1 MTNSFFANFSKRF
14 ARSLTML
21 LAASSFATV
30 AAAPVAPFMFG
41 SSPASTDSAKWDKLM
56 KYKLWAEGTT
66 GTTAVFFQNNV
77 HITDTVGYVGSPNG
91 NLEFENNDHELG
103 GPILFAGKFTSGTG
117 RDRFL
122 TGPSRFGGE
131 FYTHGSTMESVF
143 HNVCAQSF
151 RSENTNSAFS
161 NAQTSSQ
168 TTNCSG
174 FPEIDDLSF
183 PRVASGYTY
192 DNTVGTVSRDGAS
205 SSYYFDVPSG
215 SGVYDI
221 KVSSVTMKNGASVYV
236 RMPPGGR
243 PTRIFIDDLSL
254 ANNSSIMVV
263 YAENEGQ
270 WSNDHWTTTANNAAD
285 NSEYNGDLLIYCT
298 NAPKIQAGEKTLQG
312 TYIVPSEIILSDHMR
327 FAGQII
333 AKTITIKADFQ
344 AGQFRYVPFDPPKIN
359 STALASGLLH
369 EGKSNETLNVKLD
382 KAPSV
387 PVKIKYC
394 FAFESNA
401 SATSGKTGATG
412 SVTTAAHSSDLT
424 TSGIPVCTMTG
435 TSPSAEATFTTDG
448 SALTTPIKLTAVD
461 DELAENREY
470 FYLRILDITG
480 GVLENGGHSGNF
492 KIYIEDNDSEPS
504 GKDTTIT
511 SIVSSAGDSIGYE
524 DVPFK
529 ISSFPAYYKASS
541 SNGTTLTPMT
551 DYKVQIVSAP
561 AKGSL
566 KNGTAAVGSGTV
578 LSSADIKSGKLTFVS
593 GLNEFGDST
602 STDPK
607 FKYTT
612 FTYKIVDNYGE
623 ASKSSF
629 TMTIAMNPVN
639 DKPEITNA
647 VSSDS
652 KVHLSVK
659 ENSAVG
665 VKVGTITAQDS
676 VDSNRDGGNTPTYK
690 LENISGNPSSVFL
703 VNSKTG
709 AITVKAAT
717 LNYEVQKT
725 YEMRIIVTDNGVPGD
740 RSKKLTDTVV
750 VHVDVENQ
758 NDPPVILRGDTTISV
773 REHAPKD
780 SIFIEYKATDE
791 DAGQHVTFRME
802 SADGATSLPFT
813 LVALTDSDSAYIK
826 VVSINYETQPTVYNL
841 RIIADDGNGG
851 SATSMLTINIL
862 DVNETPTF
870 AQSSYEFSINEKYKG
885 GDLVGQVTAADKDTK
900 ATPKTVLT
908 YSLVGVN
915 DVTNGSTAVTGLF
928 TVNSSTGEINVDPS
942 ISGMLGQSYANH
954 DYEVTV
960 KVTDNG
966 KEQNFS
972 VNKKNLSRNIK
983 VAVHIGNVNDPPVF
997 DKKKYTF
1004 NVNENTPLNTRFGS
1018 IKVTDEDEEDG
1029 MALSIITSSIPFT
1042 IATVKKGEY
1051 KLSVNGALDF
1061 ETKNSY
1067 SFKVRVTDGVASDT
1081 ADVVVK
1087 INDVNEKPVIA
1098 DYTFNV
1104 DENSPKGKT
1113 VGTVKV
1119 KDVDTWTVMKYAL
1132 KDSTKNIANVF
1143 TITPASSCD
1152 NGYFCGDIKLK
1163 DSVLDF
1169 EKTATYY
1176 MYVIATDNGESAGFP
1191 PDMSDTAVVTIKIND
1206 KNDPPVIGPDAADV
1220 NVKEHGSAGEFLVG
1234 FKATDQD
1241 KNHSLTFSMVS
1252 KNGKALPFDIVPV
1265 SGKDSAYVKTSK
1277 ELDYETMDTLYNIY
1291 VIVNDGTAK
1300 DTANLTVRVKD
1311 INEAP
1316 AFDKDKYTARIN
1328 EKYSGGDTVWIF
1340 TAKDKDTKVKPAT
1353 VLTYSLGKVY
1363 DVTDASNKEVTGL
1376 FSITSASN
1384 KGYVLVAT
1392 SGMLGQAYAGHT
1404 FEVVVTVKDNGS
1416 KQSFFDNKK
1425 DLSATTKLTIVVSNE
1440 NDPPYLE
1447 NRPFNFDVDENSSS
1461 GTLVGTIKAEDED
1474 LKDKLTFDMLLPSGS
1489 SVPFEFQKVSER
1501 EIKVVVKNNAKL
1513 NYEVDSLYT
1522 FKVTV
1527 TDGIASDTADVTI
1540 KVNDVNENPNI
1551 VTADLYIDENSSTGT
1566 SVGKVKVTDEDLWT
1580 KMNYKLLD
1588 STAGATSIF
1597 KISSSSTCDKGY
1609 FCGEIKLK
1617 DSVLNYEKDSVYYL
1631 YVVAT
1636 DNGKDKGFKSLAD
1649 TALLKV
1655 HINDKNDPP
1664 TFDSSSVTVGVDENS
1679 PVGTLVGSVA
1689 VYAKDEDNKYTV
1701 KDNLAYSLIPVSKNS
1716 AKFFAID
1723 ASTGE
1728 ITVAEDSL
1736 DYESVAVY
1744 QVKVRVTDNRGPQS
1758 ADTMLVIINVNDV
1771 NEKPTIAQQKF
1782 SVDEMEPVGTVLNG
1796 SPVKDGD
1803 LDTAKAFKMH
1813 KYFAIDGDTAK
1824 FAIDSL
1830 TGELTTKE
1838 VLAYSN
1844 TGANDYSLTVKVVDY
1859 SEPSKLLAAEEVML
1873 ITVNDVN
1880 KAPVIEPDTFE
1891 IKENSPESTFVGQI
1905 RATDDEDPASK
1916 LLFSLVGSSKEFN
1929 VSTDGIITVKKGA
1942 KLDYE
1947 RTKSYTLQIEV
1958 EDLKGL
1964 TSVGKIRINILN
1976 VPEPPVIEADTFHV
1990 AETAAAKTLVGKAIG
2005 MDQEDADSLL
2015 TFALVGK
2022 SDEFDV
2028 SKSGRITV
2036 KKSGVLDYESTT
2048 SYVLEIYVT
2057 DTDSMSDTARFLIIV
2072 DDVNEAPE
2080 IEPAEFHVA
2089 ENSPAKTK
2097 VGRVVAHDA
2106 EDPDSVLVFALAE
2119 KSNEFEISSSGR
2131 ITVKQGA
2138 NLDYETKNRYDLK
2151 VSVTDTKK
2159 ASSTAIVRILID
2171 DIREIPTI
2179 DDTTIVIR
2187 EDAKPDTTF
2196 AKLIIDNPEGDKVK
2210 VKLITKTKV
2219 FKISDDGK
2227 ITLIDTL
2234 DYESKKKYDL
2244 VVTVEGE
2251 DGSIDTAHVTIKV
2264 QNVLE
2269 VPEVKITRA
2278 NDEDS
2283 LWLEPD
2289 TIYTHTR
2296 KVNLEWT
2303 VDKKLQPDTLVNLP
2317 KDSTYIVRLCYDDPT
2332 KDRPGCDTVVI
2343 VVDNSIPK
2351 VTISKTAED
2360 TAAISNVTIVEQV
2373 DESDTNFY
2381 VNHELNEVRIHIR
2394 DNATET
2400 DSTFNTN
2407 LKLDSLLNIKGSLSD
2422 IKKVSKKKNITMDD
2436 AESAETRRNLINNK
2450 TYAVSFEKEVNGKKL
2465 TVSYN
2470 TDKKGNPIKNDD
2482 GVVVMKVEY
2491 QTVVGGKDVTVSYY
2505 VNGSTGELIE
2515 NDIGG
2520 VYEYAYE
2527 FDDDFGGHVGVR
2539 YAVDDNGEIIKNE
2552 EGNYGYQVSYTYKNK
2567 FGNVSTKNIFIVV
2580 DKVVPVV
2587 KINSPE
2593 NKSFVHTRGIDVE
2606 WTVDGV
2612 VQDTLVLQAL
2622 KNGVNPIVRTY
2633 RDKAGNEA
2641 SDTVIVVL
2649 KDPKSIDVHVV
2660 KPVTIIDVD
2669 SVAKYYGD
2677 NPPKKGQT
2685 FAVSM
2690 YDPTEDREAKTLVGG
2705 SFGKKKGNGKEPYPG
2720 VNGGHLGPTLAIE
2733 AVAPRCGENPA
2744 AGLCTLDDLVER
2756 DGMISLGVGGGWD
2769 RERITVDEYVNNYC
2783 TKEFRKEYKGDLKS
2797 ANLYKMSLHVNVW
2810 IYSNLGSFLNEYRFE
2825 QDLND
2830 PKYVSDVGE
2839 AKMFFELTPDL
2850 DGDVRTKDGRL
2861 LGTGAYIFKTEV
2873 KSVAELRCELP
2884 DEEIGHKRHASDEL
2898 LKSFGYKRPKQK

>member
-1 MTNSFFANFSKRF
+1 
-14 ARSLTML
+14 ML
-21 LAASSFATV
+21 LAASSIAL
-30 AAAPVAPFMFG
+30 AASVPVAPFSFG
-41 SSPASTDSAKWDKLM
+41 GNTATDSVKWDQLM
-56 KYKLWAEGTT
+56 KYKLWAEG
-66 GTTAVFFQNNV
+66 GSNGAAIFLYGDV
-77 HITDTVGYVGSPNG
+77 HITDTVGYVGSPRG
-91 NLEFENNDHELG
+91 SLELTNIDHDLG
-103 GPILFAGKFTSGTG
+103 GPILFGGGFRNGDGDDVFINGPIHFKQKFSVSGNSKGKNHFNGYYCFEQGIENFDS
-117 RDRFL
+117 RDFN
-122 TGPSRFGGE
+122 P
-131 FYTHGSTMESVF
+131 
-143 HNVCAQSF
+143 
-151 RSENTNSAFS
+151 NSDD
-161 NAQTSSQ
+161 
-168 TTNCSG
+168 CSKVL
-174 FPEIDDLSF
+174 PIDDLTLPSL
-183 PRVASGYTY
+183 SGSYTY
-192 DNTVGTVSRDGAS
+192 DKTLGSVGNGNQGNKDYFIDVPIGTGAYDIRISSITMTNTGTV
-205 SSYYFDVPSG
+205 F
-215 SGVYDI
+215 
-221 KVSSVTMKNGASVYV
+221 V
-236 RMPPGGR
+236 RMPPHGR
-243 PTRIFIDDLSL
+243 PTRIFITGNVSFSNSTSL
-254 ANNSSIMVV
+254 KVIYAKEESQWNDTTSQWRTTAADA
-263 YAENEGQ
+263 AENK
-270 WSNDHWTTTANNAAD
+270 D
-285 NSEYNGDLLIYCT
+285 YNGDLLVYFQ
-298 NAPKIQAGEKTLQG
+298 NGVYFDAGNNGRSIQG
-312 TYIVPSEIILSDHMR
+312 TLISPSTINVRQHMS
-327 FAGQII
+327 FAGQLI
-333 AKTITIKADFQ
+333 AKKIEINANFLAD
-344 AGQFRYVPFDPPKIN
+344 QFRYVPFDPPKIN

-369 EGKSNETLNVKLD
+369 EGNSNETLNVKLD

-529 ISSFPAYYKASS
+529 IESFPAYYKATSGK
-541 SNGTTLTPMT
+541 NVKLTPMT
-551 DYKVQIVSAP
+551 DYKVQIVSVP
-561 AKGSL
+561 TKGSL

-602 STDPK
+602 TTGPK
-607 FKYTT
+607 FKYST
-612 FTYKIVDNYGE
+612 FTYRIVDDYGE
-623 ASKSSF
+623 ASKNTF

-676 VDSNRDGGNTPTYK
+676 VDSNRDGGDTLKYK
-690 LENISGNPSSVFL
+690 LENISGNPSSVFQI
-703 VNSKTG
+703 NSKTG

-802 SADGATSLPFT
+802 STDGSTSLPFT

-841 RIIADDGNGG
+841 RMIADDGTGG
-851 SATSMLTINIL
+851 SDTAMLTINIL

-870 AQSSYEFSINEKYKG
+870 AQSSYEFSIDEKYKG

-900 ATPKTVLT
+900 ASPKTVLT
-908 YSLVGVN
+908 YSLVSVN

-928 TVNSSTGEINVDPS
+928 TVNSSTGEITIDPS

-983 VAVHIGNVNDPPVF
+983 VPVHIGNVNDPPVF

-1004 NVNENTPLNTRFGS
+1004 DVNENTPLNTRFGS
-1018 IKVTDEDEEDG
+1018 IKVTDEDTEDG
-1029 MALSIITSSIPFT
+1029 MTLSIITSSIPFT

-1087 INDVNEKPVIA
+1087 INDVNEKPVIT
-1098 DYTFNV
+1098 DYTFSV

-1119 KDVDTWTVMKYAL
+1119 KDVDTWTVMNYAL
-1132 KDSTKNIANVF
+1132 KDSTKNIADVF

-1169 EKTATYY
+1169 EKTAIYY
-1176 MYVIATDNGESAGFP
+1176 MYVIATDNGQGAGFP
-1191 PDMSDTAVVTIKIND
+1191 PSMSDTAVVTIKIID
-1206 KNDPPVIGPDAADV
+1206 KNDPPVIGPVAADA
-1220 NVKEHGSAGEFLVG
+1220 NVKEHGSAGEFVIG

-1252 KNGKALPFDIVPV
+1252 KNGKTLPFDIETV
-1265 SGKDSAYVKTSK
+1265 SGKDSAYVKTNK
-1277 ELDYETMDTLYNIY
+1277 ELDYETMDTVYNIY
-1291 VIVNDGTAK
+1291 VIVNDGSAK
-1300 DTANLTVRVKD
+1300 DTADLTVHVKD

-1316 AFDKDKYTARIN
+1316 AFDKGKYTARIN

-1363 DVTDASNKEVTGL
+1363 DVTDASNKVEVTGL

-1384 KGYVLVAT
+1384 KGNVLVAT

-1404 FEVVVTVKDNGS
+1404 FEVVVTVTDNGS

-1425 DLSATTKLTIVVSNE
+1425 NLSGTTTLTIVVTNE

-1447 NRPFNFDVDENSSS
+1447 NRPFNFNVDENSSA

-1474 LKDKLTFDMLLPSGS
+1474 LKDKLTFDMVLSGS
-1489 SVPFEFQKVSER
+1489 DVPFEFQKVSDR

-1540 KVNDVNENPNI
+1540 KVNDVNEYPNI

-1617 DSVLNYEKDSVYYL
+1617 DSVLNYEKDSVYYM
-1631 YVVAT
+1631 YVIAT
-1636 DNGKDKGFKSLAD
+1636 DNGKSMGFPSDLAD
-1649 TALLKV
+1649 TAVLKV

-1679 PVGTLVGSVA
+1679 PVGTLVGSVSI
-1689 VYAKDEDNKYTV
+1689 YAKDEDNLIKK
-1701 KDNLAYSLIPVSKNS
+1701 KDTLVYSLIPVSKNS
-1716 AKFFAID
+1716 AKFFEID
-1723 ASTGE
+1723 SLTGE
-1728 ITVAEDSL
+1728 IKVAEDSL
-1736 DYESVAVY
+1736 DYETVAVY

-1771 NEKPTIAQQKF
+1771 NEKPTVVQQKF
-1782 SVDEMEPVGTVLNG
+1782 DIDELEPAGSVLNG

-1813 KYFAIDGDTAK
+1813 KYYAVDGDTDK

-1838 VLAYSN
+1838 VLTYSN

-1859 SEPSKLLAAEEVML
+1859 SVPSKLLIAEEVML

-1880 KAPVIEPDTFE
+1880 KAPVIAPDTFLV
-1891 IKENSPESTFVGQI
+1891 KENSPESTFVGQLQ
-1905 RATDDEDPASK
+1905 ATDDEDQPSQ
-1916 LLFSLVGSSKEFN
+1916 LTFTLVGTSKEFN
-1929 VSTDGIITVKKGA
+1929 VSSDGIITVKKGA
-1942 KLDYE
+1942 NIDYE
-1947 RTKSYTLQIEV
+1947 RTKSYALQVEV
-1958 EDLKGL
+1958 ADLKGL
-1964 TSVGKIRINILN
+1964 TSIGKVKINVEN
-1976 VPEPPVIEADTFHV
+1976 VPEAPILEADTFHV
-1990 AETAAAKTLVGKAIG
+1990 AETATAKTLVGKAIG

-2015 TFALVGK
+2015 TYTLIGT

-2028 SKSGRITV
+2028 STSGRITV

-2048 SYVLEIYVT
+2048 SYILEIYVT

-2072 DDVNEAPE
+2072 DDVNEAPV

-2097 VGRVVAHDA
+2097 VGTVIAHDA
-2106 EDPDSVLVFALAE
+2106 EDPDSVLMFSLAE

-2131 ITVKQGA
+2131 ITVKKGA

-2159 ASSTAIVRILID
+2159 ASSTAIVKILID

-2196 AKLIIDNPEGDKVK
+2196 AKLIIDNPEKDDVK
-2210 VKLITKTKV
+2210 VTLITKTNV
-2219 FKISDDGK
+2219 FKVSEKGE

-2244 VVTVEGE
+2244 VVVVKGD
-2251 DGSIDTAHVTIKV
+2251 DGSLDTAHVTIKV
-2264 QNVLE
+2264 QNVVE
-2269 VPEVKITRA
+2269 IPEVKITRA
-2278 NDEDS
+2278 SDEDS

-2289 TIYTHTR
+2289 TIFTNSKR
-2296 KVNLEWT
+2296 IDFEWT
-2303 VDKKLQPDTLVNLP
+2303 VDKKMQPDTTVKFP
-2317 KDSTYIVRLCYDDPT
+2317 KDSTYVVKVCYEDPT
-2332 KDRPGCDTVVI
+2332 KDKPGCDSVVVI
-2343 VVDNSIPK
+2343 VDNSIPK
-2351 VTISKTAED
+2351 VSIVKTAED

-2373 DESDTNFY
+2373 DENDTNFY
-2381 VNHELNEVRIHIR
+2381 VNHELNEVRIHVK
-2394 DNATET
+2394 DKATKT

-2407 LKLDSLLNIKGSLSD
+2407 LRLDSLLNIKSSLSD
-2422 IKKVSKKKNITMDD
+2422 IKKVSKKENITMED
-2436 AESAETRRNLINNK
+2436 AQSATETTKNLINDK
-2450 TYAVSFEKEVNGKKL
+2450 TYEVTFEMKVDGKKVK
-2465 TVSYN
+2465 VSYN
-2470 TDKKGNPIKNDD
+2470 TDKKGREIKNDD
-2482 GVVVMKVEY
+2482 GDVVMTVKY
-2491 QTVVGGKDVTVSYY
+2491 QTVIGGKDVTVSYK
-2505 VNGSTGELIE
+2505 VNGSTGELIKDD
-2515 NDIGG
+2515 NGG
-2520 VYEYAYE
+2520 SYEYSYE
-2527 FDDDFGGHVGVR
+2527 FDDEFGGHVGVR
-2539 YAVDDNGEIIKNE
+2539 YAVDSDGEIVKND

-2567 FGNVSTKNIFIVV
+2567 FGNVATKNIFIVV

-2587 KINSPE
+2587 KITSPE
-2593 NKSFVHTRGIDVE
+2593 NKAMVRTRGVAVT
-2606 WTVDGV
+2606 WTVDGE
-2612 VQDTLVLQAL
+2612 VQDTLGIQGL
-2622 KNGVNPIVRTY
+2622 KAGLNTIVRTY

-2641 SDTVIVVL
+2641 SDTVYVVMKSP
-2649 KDPKSIDVHVV
+2649 KDVRVSVV
-2660 KPVTIIDVD
+2660 KPVTIINAD
-2669 SVAKYYGD
+2669 SVEKYYGD
-2677 NPPKKGQT
+2677 NPPKDGQS
-2685 FAVSM
+2685 FAVSL
-2690 YDPTEDREAKTLVGG
+2690 YNPYEDKESKTLVGG
-2705 SFGKKKGNGKEPYPG
+2705 SFGKKEADGEEPYDG
-2720 VNGGHLGPTLAIE
+2720 LNGGHLGPTLAFDF
-2733 AVAPRCGENPA
+2733 VTPRCGENPA
-2744 AGLCTLDDLVER
+2744 SGLCTLDDLLER
-2756 DGMISLGVGGGWD
+2756 DGMIALDVGGGWD
-2769 RERITVDEYVNNYC
+2769 REKVTVDEYVNNYC
-2783 TKEFRKEYKGDLKS
+2783 TDEFRKEFKGDLKK
-2797 ANLYKMSLHVNVW
+2797 ANLFKMTLHVSVW
-2810 IYSNLGSFLNEYRFE
+2810 IYTNLGGFLNEYHFKQE
-2825 QDLND
+2825 IND
-2830 PKYVSDVGE
+2830 PDYVDEVGQS
-2839 AKMFFELTPDL
+2839 KMFFELSPDL
-2850 DGDVRTKDGRL
+2850 QGDVRTADGRM
-2861 LGTGAYIFKTEV
+2861 LGTGAYLFKTSV
-2873 KSVAELRCELP
+2873 KSVTELRCKLP
-2884 DEEIGHKRHASDEL
+2884 DEDVGHKRYATDEL
-2898 LKSFGYKRPKQK
+2898 LKPFGYKRPKQK

>member
-21 LAASSFATV
+21 LAASSIAAFAAV
-30 AAAPVAPFMFG
+30 PVAPLTFG
-41 SSPASTDSAKWDKLM
+41 GNSTSDSAKWEQLM
-56 KYKLWAEGTT
+56 KYKLWAYG
-66 GTTAVFFQNNV
+66 NIHMYDDV
-77 HITDTVGYVGSPNG
+77 HITDTVGFIGSAKG
-91 NLEFENNDHELG
+91 NLNYTNNNHELG
-103 GPILFAGKFTSGTG
+103 GPLLFGGSYNGNTG
-117 RDRFL
+117 GDVIM
-122 TGPSRFGGE
+122 TGPVHFLGSFNIGQNPGNDV
-131 FYTHGSTMESVF
+131 FNGKYCVGSMGAGFGSTRGQ
-143 HNVCAQSF
+143 H
-151 RSENTNSAFS
+151 
-161 NAQTSSQ
+161 SQ
-168 TTNCSG
+168 TCDGVPAVDSSLRLPTLKSN
-174 FPEIDDLSF
+174 P
-183 PRVASGYTY
+183 TY
-192 DNTVGTVSRDGAS
+192 SKTIGGLYANGDNIII
-205 SSYYFDVPSG
+205 DVPPG
-215 SGVYDI
+215 DGVYDLHI
-221 KVSSVTMKNGASVYV
+221 DGTISFDNRGNVYV
-236 RMPPGGR
+236 RMPQNGR
-243 PTRIFIDDLSL
+243 PTRIFLNGINLKN
-254 ANNSSIMVV
+254 NNSIYVV
-263 YAENEGQ
+263 YAGP
-270 WSNDHWTTTANNAAD
+270 NDTCSKSGVWTTQVKDTPNED
-285 NSEYNGDLLIYCT
+285 YHGDLLFYMTSNFDIPSGRK
-298 NAPKIQAGEKTLQG
+298 NLQG
-312 TYIVPSEIILSDHMR
+312 TYITTGNVDIAQDAS
-327 FAGQII
+327 FAGQLI
-333 AKTITIKADFQ
+333 ANSINIQAHFLAD
-344 AGQFRYVPFDPPKIN
+344 QFRYVPFDPPKIN

-412 SVTTAAHSSDLT
+412 TVITAAHSSDLN

-435 TSPSAEATFTTDG
+435 TSPYDEATFADDG
-448 SALTTPIKLTAVD
+448 KALTTPIKLTAVD

-480 GVLENGGHSGNF
+480 GVLEDGGHTGKF

-504 GKDTTIT
+504 GKDTIIT
-511 SIVSSAGDSIGYE
+511 SIVSDAGDSIGFE

-529 ISSFPAYYKASS
+529 IESFPAYYKATSGK
-541 SNGTTLTPMT
+541 NVKLTPMT
-551 DYKVQIVSAP
+551 DYKVQIVSVP
-561 AKGSL
+561 TKGSL
-566 KNGTAAVGSGTV
+566 KKGSKAVSKGEV
-578 LSSADIKSGKLTFVS
+578 ISSADIKSGKLTYVS

-602 STDPK
+602 TTDPK
-607 FKYTT
+607 FEYST
-612 FTYKIVDNYGE
+612 FTYKIVDDYGE
-623 ASKSSF
+623 ASKNTF

-647 VSSDS
+647 LSSDS
-652 KVHLSVK
+652 KLHLTVK

-665 VKVGTITAQDS
+665 VKFGTITAQDS
-676 VDSNRDGGNTPTYK
+676 VDSNRDGGNALTYK
-690 LENISGNPSSVFL
+690 LENISGNPSSVFQ

-813 LVALTDSDSAYIK
+813 LIALTDSDSAYIK

-841 RIIADDGNGG
+841 RMIADDGTGG
-851 SATSMLTINIL
+851 SDTAMLTINIL

-870 AQSSYEFSINEKYKG
+870 AQSSYEFSIDEKYKG

-972 VNKKNLSRNIK
+972 VNKKNLSRNVK
-983 VAVHIGNVNDPPVF
+983 VTVKIGNVNDPPIF
-997 DKKKYTF
+997 DKDKYTF

-1018 IKVTDEDEEDG
+1018 IKVTDEDEEDA
-1029 MALSIITSSIPFT
+1029 MTLSIIGSSIPFT

-1119 KDVDTWTVMKYAL
+1119 KDVDTWTVMRYAL
-1132 KDSTKNIANVF
+1132 EDSTKNIANVF

-1176 MYVIATDNGESAGFP
+1176 MYVIATDNGENAGFP

-1300 DTANLTVRVKD
+1300 DTANLTVHVKD

-1316 AFDKDKYTARIN
+1316 AFDKTSYTARIN
-1328 EKYSGGDTVWIF
+1328 EKYSGGDSVWIF
-1340 TAKDKDTKVKPAT
+1340 EAKDKDIKAKPAT

-1363 DVTDASNKEVTGL
+1363 DVTDASNKVEVTGL
-1376 FSITSASN
+1376 FSISSASN
-1384 KGYVLVAT
+1384 KGNVLVAT
-1392 SGMLGQAYAGHT
+1392 SGMLGQPYAGHT

-1489 SVPFEFQKVSER
+1489 SVPFEFQKVSDR

-1513 NYEVDSLYT
+1513 NYEADSLYT

-1540 KVNDVNENPNI
+1540 KINDVNEYPNI

-1588 STAGATSIF
+1588 STAGATSVF

-1609 FCGEIKLK
+1609 FCGEITLK
-1617 DSVLNYEKDSVYYL
+1617 DSVLNYEKDSVYYM

-1636 DNGKDKGFKSLAD
+1636 DNGKDNGFKSLAD

-1655 HINDKNDPP
+1655 HINDKNDSP
-1664 TFDSSSVTVGVDENS
+1664 TFDSSSVTVGVKENS
-1679 PVGTLVGSVA
+1679 PVGTSVGSIA
-1689 VYAKDEDNKYTV
+1689 KYAKDEDNKYTV
-1701 KDNLAYSLIPVSKNS
+1701 KDNLAYSLIAVSKNS
-1716 AKFFAID
+1716 AKFFTID

-1728 ITVAEDSL
+1728 ITVAMDSL

-1744 QVKVRVTDNRGPQS
+1744 QVKVRVTDNRDAKS
-1758 ADTMLVIINVNDV
+1758 ADTMLVIINVEDV
-1771 NEKPTIAQQKF
+1771 NEKPTIVQQKF
-1782 SVDEMEPVGTVLNG
+1782 DVDELEPVGTVLNG

-1844 TGANDYSLTVKVVDY
+1844 TGTNDYSLTVKVVDY
-1859 SEPSKLLAAEEVML
+1859 SVPSKLLAAEEVML

-1916 LLFSLVGSSKEFN
+1916 LLFSLVGSSKEFD

-1964 TSVGKIRINILN
+1964 TTVGKIRINILN

-2106 EDPDSVLVFALAE
+2106 EEPDSVLVFALAE

-2482 GVVVMKVEY
+2482 GVVVMKVEF

-2539 YAVDDNGEIIKNE
+2539 YAVDDKGEIIKNE

>member
-1 MTNSFFANFSKRF
+1 MSRIASKMHR
-14 ARSLTML
+14 ALILLSISGL
-21 LAASSFATV
+21 LAY
-30 AAAPVAPFMFG
+30 AAAASALVAPFSFG
-41 SSPASTDSAKWDKLM
+41 DTATDAAKWDQLM
-56 KYKLWAEGTT
+56 KYKLWAEG
-66 GTTAVFFQNNV
+66 GSNGAAIFLYGNV
-77 HITDTVGYVGSPNG
+77 HITDTVGYVGSPSG
-91 NLEFENNDHELG
+91 SLELTNMDHDLG
-103 GPILFAGKFTSGTG
+103 GPILFGGGFKNGDGDDVFMNGPIHFKQKFSVSGNSKGKNHFNGYYCFEKGIENFDSRDFNPNSDDCSKVLPIDNLTLPSFDGSYKFNVSLGSVGNGSQGNQDYFIDVPKGTG
-117 RDRFL
+117 
-122 TGPSRFGGE
+122 
-131 FYTHGSTMESVF
+131 Y
-143 HNVCAQSF
+143 
-151 RSENTNSAFS
+151 
-161 NAQTSSQ
+161 
-168 TTNCSG
+168 
-174 FPEIDDLSF
+174 
-183 PRVASGYTY
+183 
-192 DNTVGTVSRDGAS
+192 
-205 SSYYFDVPSG
+205 
-215 SGVYDI
+215 YDI
-221 KVSSVTMKNGASVYV
+221 KISSLTMNNTGAVYV
-236 RMPPGGR
+236 RMPPHGR
-243 PTRIFIDDLSL
+243 PTRIFITGNVSFSNSTSL
-254 ANNSSIMVV
+254 KVI
-263 YAENEGQ
+263 YAKEESQ
-270 WSNDHWTTTANNAAD
+270 WDTTGHGHWTTKATDAAD
-285 NSEYNGDLLIYCT
+285 NADYNGDLLVYFQNGVRFDAG
-298 NAPKIQAGEKTLQG
+298 NAGRTIQG
-312 TYIVPSEIILSDHMR
+312 TLISSSTINVQQHMS
-327 FAGQII
+327 FAGQLI
-333 AKTITIKADFQ
+333 AKNIEINANFQ

-394 FAFESNA
+394 FAFESGA
-401 SATSGKTGATG
+401 SAASGKTGATG
-412 SVTTAAHSSDLT
+412 TVITAAHSSDLN
-424 TSGIPVCTMTG
+424 TSRIPVCTMTG
-435 TSPSAEATFTTDG
+435 TSPYDEATFADDG
-448 SALTTPIKLTAVD
+448 KALTTPIKLTAVD

-480 GVLENGGHSGNF
+480 GVLEDGGHTGKF

-511 SIVSSAGDSIGYE
+511 SIVSDAGDSIGFE

-529 ISSFPAYYKASS
+529 IESFPAYYKATSGK
-541 SNGTTLTPMT
+541 NVKLTPMT
-551 DYKVQIVSAP
+551 DYKVQIVSVP
-561 AKGSL
+561 TKGSL
-566 KNGTAAVGSGTV
+566 KKGSKAVSKGEV
-578 LSSADIKSGKLTFVS
+578 ISSADIKAGKLTYVS

-602 STDPK
+602 TTDPK
-607 FKYTT
+607 FEYST
-612 FTYKIVDNYGE
+612 FTYRIVDDYDE
-623 ASKSSF
+623 VSKNTF

-647 VSSDS
+647 LSSDS
-652 KVHLSVK
+652 KLHLTVK

-665 VKVGTITAQDS
+665 VKFGTITAQDS
-676 VDSNRDGGNTPTYK
+676 VDSNRDGGNTLTYK

-851 SATSMLTINIL
+851 SATAMLTINIL

-870 AQSSYEFSINEKYKG
+870 AQSSYEFSIDEKYKG

-983 VAVHIGNVNDPPVF
+983 VTVKIGNVNDPPVF

-1004 NVNENTPLNTRFGS
+1004 NVNENTPLKTLFGD

-1029 MALSIITSSIPFT
+1029 MTLSIITSSIPFT

-1098 DYTFNV
+1098 DYTFYV
-1104 DENSPKGKT
+1104 DENSPKDT
-1113 VGTVKV
+1113 LVGTVKV
-1119 KDVDTWTVMKYAL
+1119 KDVDTWTVMDYEL

-1143 TITPASSCD
+1143 RIAPASSCD
-1152 NGYFCGDIKLK
+1152 KGYFCGNIFLK

-1176 MYVIATDNGESAGFP
+1176 MYVIATDNGQSKGFP
-1191 PDMSDTAVVTIKIND
+1191 PNMSDTAVVTIKIND
-1206 KNDPPVIGPDAADV
+1206 KNDPPVIGPVAADV

-1252 KNGKALPFDIVPV
+1252 KNGKTLPFDIVPV
-1265 SGKDSAYVKTSK
+1265 SGKDSAYVKTNK
-1277 ELDYETMDTLYNIY
+1277 ELNYETMDTVYNIY

-1300 DTANLTVRVKD
+1300 DTANLTVHVQD

-1316 AFDKDKYTARIN
+1316 AFDKTSYTARIN
-1328 EKYSGGDTVWIF
+1328 EKYSGGDSVWIF
-1340 TAKDKDTKVKPAT
+1340 EAKDKDTKAKPAT

-1363 DVTDASNKEVTGL
+1363 DVTDASNKVEVTGL
-1376 FSITSASN
+1376 FSISSASN
-1384 KGYVLVAT
+1384 KGNVLVAT

-1416 KQSFFDNKK
+1416 KQNFFDNKK
-1425 DLSATTKLTIVVSNE
+1425 DLSATTKLTIVVTNE

-1447 NRPFNFDVDENSSS
+1447 NRPFNFEVEENSSS

-1474 LKDKLTFDMLLPSGS
+1474 LKDKLTFDMVLSGS
-1489 SVPFEFQKVSER
+1489 NVPFEFQKVSDR

-1513 NYEVDSLYT
+1513 NYEADSLYT
-1522 FKVTV
+1522 FKVCV
-1527 TDGIASDTADVTI
+1527 TDGIASDTADVTV
-1540 KVNDVNENPNI
+1540 KVKDVNENPNI
-1551 VTADLYIDENSSTGT
+1551 VTADLYINENSSAGT

-1580 KMNYKLLD
+1580 KMDYKLLD
-1588 STAGATSIF
+1588 STAGATSVF

-1609 FCGEIKLK
+1609 FCGEITLK
-1617 DSVLNYEKDSVYYL
+1617 DSVLNYEKDSVYYM

-1636 DNGKDKGFKSLAD
+1636 DNGKNMGFPPDLAD
-1649 TALLKV
+1649 TAVLKI
-1655 HINDKNDPP
+1655 HINDQNDPP

-1679 PVGTLVGSVA
+1679 PVETLVGSVS
-1689 VYAKDEDNKYTV
+1689 VYAKDEDNLIKK
-1701 KDNLAYSLIPVSKNS
+1701 KDTLVYSLIPVSKNS
-1716 AKFFAID
+1716 TKFFKID
-1723 ASTGE
+1723 SLTGE
-1728 ITVAEDSL
+1728 IKVAEDSL

-1744 QVKVRVTDNRGPQS
+1744 QVKVRVTDNRDPQS

-1771 NEKPTIAQQKF
+1771 NEKPTVVQQKF
-1782 SVDEMEPVGTVLNG
+1782 DIDELEPVGSVLNG

-1830 TGELTTKE
+1830 TGEITTKE
-1838 VLAYSN
+1838 VLTYSN
-1844 TGANDYSLTVKVVDY
+1844 TGANDYSLTVQVVDY
-1859 SEPSKLLAAEEVML
+1859 SVPSNLLAAEEVML
-1873 ITVNDVN
+1873 IAVNDVN
-1880 KAPVIEPDTFE
+1880 KAPVIAPDSFVV
-1891 IKENSPESTFVGQI
+1891 KENSPESTFVGQI
-1905 RATDDEDPASK
+1905 KATDDEDSPSQ
-1916 LLFSLVGSSKEFN
+1916 LTFTLVGTSKEFDL
-1929 VSTDGIITVKKGA
+1929 SSDGIITVKKGA
-1942 KLDYE
+1942 NIDYE
-1947 RTKSYTLQIEV
+1947 RTKSYTLQVEV
-1958 EDLKGL
+1958 ADLKGL
-1964 TSVGKIRINILN
+1964 TSIGKVKINVEN
-1976 VPEPPVIEADTFHV
+1976 VPEAPVLEADTFHV
-1990 AETAAAKTLVGKAIG
+1990 AETSVAKTLVGKAIG

-2015 TFALVGK
+2015 TYTLIGT
-2022 SDEFDV
+2022 SEEFDV
-2028 SKSGRITV
+2028 STSGRITV
-2036 KKSGVLDYESTT
+2036 KKSGVLDYETTT
-2048 SYVLEIYVT
+2048 SYILEIYVT

-2097 VGRVVAHDA
+2097 VGYVVAHDA
-2106 EDPDSVLVFALAE
+2106 EDPDSVLVFSLAE

-2131 ITVKQGA
+2131 ITVKKGA
-2138 NLDYETKNRYDLK
+2138 NLDYETKNHYDLK
-2151 VSVTDTKK
+2151 VSVSDTKM
-2159 ASSTAIVRILID
+2159 ASSTAIVKILID

-2196 AKLIIDNPEGDKVK
+2196 AQLVIDNPENDNVK
-2210 VKLITKTKV
+2210 VILINNVKEFKVSEKGEIKLV
-2219 FKISDDGK
+2219 
-2227 ITLIDTL
+2227 DTL
-2234 DYESKKKYDL
+2234 DYETKKKYEL
-2244 VVTVEGE
+2244 IVVVKGE
-2251 DGSIDTAHVTIKV
+2251 DGSLDTAHVTIKV
-2264 QNVLE
+2264 QNVVE

-2278 NDEDS
+2278 SDEDS

-2289 TIYTHTR
+2289 TIFTNSR
-2296 KVNLEWT
+2296 KIDFEWT
-2303 VDKKLQPDTLVNLP
+2303 VDKKLQPDTTAKFP
-2317 KDSTYIVRLCYDDPT
+2317 KDSTYIVKVCYDDPT
-2332 KDRPGCDTVVI
+2332 KDKPGCDSVVVI
-2343 VVDNSIPK
+2343 VDNSIPK

-2360 TAAISNVTIVEQV
+2360 TVAISNVTIVEQV
-2373 DESDTNFY
+2373 DENDTNFY
-2381 VNHELNEVRIHIR
+2381 VNHELNEVRIHIK
-2394 DNATET
+2394 DKATKT

-2407 LKLDSLLNIKGSLSD
+2407 LRLDSLLNISKSLSD
-2422 IKKVSKKKNITMDD
+2422 VKKVSKKKDITMDD
-2436 AESAETRRNLINNK
+2436 AESAETTRNLINDK
-2450 TYAVSFEKEVNGKKL
+2450 TYEVSFDMKVDGKKVK
-2465 TVSYN
+2465 VSYC
-2470 TDKKGNPIKNDD
+2470 TDKKGREIKNDD
-2482 GVVVMKVEY
+2482 GDVVMTVKY
-2491 QTVVGGKDVTVSYY
+2491 QTVIGGKDVTVSYK
-2505 VNGSTGELIE
+2505 VNGSTGELIKDD
-2515 NDIGG
+2515 NGG
-2520 VYEYAYE
+2520 SYEYSYE

-2539 YAVDDNGEIIKNE
+2539 YSVDDKGEIVKNE

-2567 FGNVSTKNIFIVV
+2567 FGNIATKNIFIVV

-2587 KINSPE
+2587 KITSPE
-2593 NKSFVHTRGIDVE
+2593 NKSIVRTRGVNVT
-2606 WTVDGV
+2606 WTVDGEE
-2612 VQDTLVLQAL
+2612 QDTLTIQGL
-2622 KNGVNPIVRTY
+2622 KVGLNPIIRTY

-2641 SDTVIVVL
+2641 SDTVYIVM
-2649 KDPKSIDVHVV
+2649 KNPKSINVHVV

-2677 NPPKKGQT
+2677 NPPKDGQS
-2685 FAVSM
+2685 FAVSL
-2690 YDPTEDREAKTLVGG
+2690 YNPKEDKEMKTLVGG
-2705 SFGKKKGNGKEPYPG
+2705 SFGNKKGDNEEPYPG
-2720 VNGGHLGPTLAIE
+2720 INGGHLGPTLSFD
-2733 AVAPRCGENPA
+2733 AVAPRCGDNPA
-2744 AGLCTLDDLVER
+2744 SGLCTLDDLLER
-2756 DGMISLGVGGGWD
+2756 DGLISLDVGGGWD
-2769 RERITVDEYVNNYC
+2769 REKITVDEYVNNYC
-2783 TKEFRKEYKGDLKS
+2783 NAEFRKEYKGDNAK
-2797 ANLYKMSLHVNVW
+2797 ANLFKMKLHVNIW
-2810 IYSNLGSFLNEYRFE
+2810 IYSNLGSFLNEYHFV

-2830 PKYVSDVGE
+2830 PEYVNDVGE
-2839 AKMFFELTPDL
+2839 AKMFFELTPDMN
-2850 DGDVRTKDGRL
+2850 GDVVTKEGRL
-2861 LGTGAYIFKTEV
+2861 LGTGAYVFKTEV
-2873 KSVAELRCELP
+2873 KSVAELRCKLP
-2884 DEEIGHKRHASDEL
+2884 DEEIGHKRYASDEL
-2898 LKSFGYKRPKQK
+2898 LKSFGYKRPKKK

>member
-1 MTNSFFANFSKRF
+1 M
-14 ARSLTML
+14 
-21 LAASSFATV
+21 AASV
-30 AAAPVAPFMFG
+30 PVAPFSFG
-41 SSPASTDSAKWDKLM
+41 SSGADAAKWDKLM
-56 KYKLWAEGTT
+56 KYKLWALGSGANTPAITFESD
-66 GTTAVFFQNNV
+66 V
-77 HITDTVGYVGSPNG
+77 HITDTVGFVGSPKG
-91 NLEFENNDHELG
+91 GLQFINDQHSLG
-103 GPILFAGKFTSGTG
+103 GPLLFAGNFTNANGSDTII
-117 RDRFL
+117 
-122 TGPSRFGGE
+122 TGPFRFATFTIADNSRNSNY
-131 FYTHGSTMESVF
+131 FYGPYCVTSMSSHISLNHGNAVDS
-143 HNVCAQSF
+143 CAIVPQVDS
-151 RSENTNSAFS
+151 
-161 NAQTSSQ
+161 
-168 TTNCSG
+168 
-174 FPEIDDLSF
+174 DLSL
-183 PRVASGYTY
+183 P
-192 DNTVGTVSRDGAS
+192 TVGSHTYSASLGTVDRNGNANSITIH
-205 SSYYFDVPSG
+205 VPSG
-215 SGVYDI
+215 STVYDVNI
-221 KVSSVTMKNGASVYV
+221 SALYLRNEANLYV
-236 RMPPGGR
+236 AMPPGGR
-243 PTRIFIDDLSL
+243 PTRIFIMGNVELSSKTSFKVIY
-254 ANNSSIMVV
+254 AKNASQWKNNAWDVGPSD
-263 YAENEGQ
+263 AA
-270 WSNDHWTTTANNAAD
+270 SNDK
-285 NSEYNGDLLIYCT
+285 YNGDLLVYFK
-298 NAPKIQAGEKTLQG
+298 NGVSFPAGENRIMQG
-312 TYIVPSEIILSDHMR
+312 TLISSSDIRIQQHMS
-327 FAGQII
+327 FAGQLI
-333 AKTITIKADFQ
+333 AKTIYINSDFKAD
-344 AGQFRYVPFDPPKIN
+344 QFRYVPFDPPVIN
-359 STALASGLLH
+359 STALASGSLH
-369 EGKSNETLNVKLD
+369 EGRTSETLNVQLD

-387 PVKIKYC
+387 PVTIKYC
-394 FAFESNA
+394 IAFDPKANA
-401 SATSGKTGATG
+401 NQGKTGKTG
-412 SVTTAAHSSDLT
+412 SVITAAAQADLS
-424 TSGIPVCTMTG
+424 TSGVTLCSNNG
-435 TSPSAEATFTTDG
+435 SKSATFKSDG
-448 SALTTPIKLTAVD
+448 KSLENPITLTATD
-461 DELAENREY
+461 DILAENTEF

-480 GVLENGGHSGNF
+480 GVLENGARSGDF

-504 GKDTTIT
+504 GKDTIIT
-511 SIVSSAGDSIGYE
+511 TIVSSAGDSIGYE

-529 ISSFPAYYKASS
+529 IESFPAYYKAT
-541 SNGTTLTPMT
+541 SNINNVVLTPMT
-551 DYKVQIVSAP
+551 DYKVQIVNAP
-561 AKGSL
+561 TKGSL
-566 KNGTAAVGSGTV
+566 KNGAEAVDGGSV
-578 LSSADIKSGKLTFVS
+578 ISSADIKAGKLTYVS
-593 GLNEFGDST
+593 GLNEFGDT
-602 STDPK
+602 TGTNPE
-607 FKYTT
+607 FKYST

-623 ASKSSF
+623 ASKNTF

-652 KVHLSVK
+652 KLHLTVK
-659 ENSAVG
+659 ENSAIG
-665 VKVGTITAQDS
+665 IKVGTITAQDS
-676 VDSNRDGGNTPTYK
+676 VDSNRDGGNALTYK
-690 LENISGNPSSVFL
+690 LENISGNPSSVFQ

-740 RSKKLTDTVV
+740 RSKKLTDTVE

-841 RIIADDGNGG
+841 RIIADDGAGG
-851 SATSMLTINIL
+851 SATAMLTINIL

-870 AQSSYEFSINEKYKG
+870 AQSSYEFSIDEKYKG
-885 GDLVGQVTAADKDTK
+885 GDLVGQVTAADKDIK
-900 ATPKTVLT
+900 ATPTTVLT

-1018 IKVTDEDEEDG
+1018 IKVTDEDTEDG
-1029 MALSIITSSIPFT
+1029 MTLSIITSSIPFT

-1119 KDVDTWTVMKYAL
+1119 KDVDTWTVMSYAL

-1152 NGYFCGDIKLK
+1152 KGYFCGDIKLK

-1176 MYVIATDNGESAGFP
+1176 MYVIATDNGESANFP
-1191 PDMSDTAVVTIKIND
+1191 PDMSDTAVVTIKIID
-1206 KNDPPVIGPDAADV
+1206 KNDPPVIGPVAADV

-1252 KNGKALPFDIVPV
+1252 KNGKTLPFDIEAV
-1265 SGKDSAYVKTSK
+1265 SGKDSAYVKTNK
-1277 ELDYETMDTLYNIY
+1277 ELDYETMDTVYNIY

-1300 DTANLTVRVKD
+1300 DTANLTVHVQD

-1316 AFDKDKYTARIN
+1316 AFDKGEYTARIN
-1328 EKYSGGDTVWIF
+1328 EKYSGGDSVWIF
-1340 TAKDKDTKVKPAT
+1340 EAKDKDTKAKPAT

-1363 DVTDASNKEVTGL
+1363 DVTDTLNKVEAAGL

-1425 DLSATTKLTIVVSNE
+1425 DLSATTKLKIVVTNE

-1447 NRPFNFDVDENSSS
+1447 NRPFNFNVDENSKS

-1474 LKDKLTFDMLLPSGS
+1474 LKDKLTFDMVLSGS
-1489 SVPFEFQKVSER
+1489 DVPFEFQKVSDR
-1501 EIKVVVKNNAKL
+1501 EIKVVVKSNAKL
-1513 NYEVDSLYT
+1513 NYEADSLYT
-1522 FKVTV
+1522 FKVAV
-1527 TDGIASDTADVTI
+1527 TDGIAGDTADVTI
-1540 KVNDVNENPNI
+1540 KINDVNEYPNI

-1580 KMNYKLLD
+1580 MMDYKLLD
-1588 STAGATSIF
+1588 STAGATSVF

-1609 FCGEIKLK
+1609 FCGEITLK
-1617 DSVLNYEKDSVYYL
+1617 DSVLNYEKDSVYYM

-1636 DNGKDKGFKSLAD
+1636 DNGKNMGFPFDLAD
-1649 TALLKV
+1649 TAVLKV

-1679 PVGTLVGSVA
+1679 LVETLVGSVS
-1689 VYAKDEDNKYTV
+1689 VYAKDEDNLIKK
-1701 KDNLAYSLIPVSKNS
+1701 KDTLVYSLIPVSKNS
-1716 AKFFAID
+1716 TKFFKID
-1723 ASTGE
+1723 SLTGE
-1728 ITVAEDSL
+1728 IKVAEDSL

-1744 QVKVRVTDNRGPQS
+1744 QVKVRVTDNRDPQS
-1758 ADTMLVIINVNDV
+1758 ADTTLVIINVNDV
-1771 NEKPTIAQQKF
+1771 NEKPTVVQQKF
-1782 SVDEMEPVGTVLNG
+1782 DIDELEPVGSVLNG

-1830 TGELTTKE
+1830 TGEITTKE
-1838 VLAYSN
+1838 VLTYSN
-1844 TGANDYSLTVKVVDY
+1844 TGANDYSLTVQVVDY
-1859 SEPSKLLAAEEVML
+1859 SVPSKLLVAEEVML
-1873 ITVNDVN
+1873 IAVNDVN
-1880 KAPVIEPDTFE
+1880 KAPVIAPDSFVV
-1891 IKENSPESTFVGQI
+1891 KENSPESTFVGQI
-1905 RATDDEDPASK
+1905 KATDDEDSPSQ
-1916 LLFSLVGSSKEFN
+1916 LTFTLVGTSKEFDL
-1929 VSTDGIITVKKGA
+1929 SSDGIITVKKGA
-1942 KLDYE
+1942 NIDYE
-1947 RTKSYTLQIEV
+1947 RTKSYTLQVEV
-1958 EDLKGL
+1958 ADLKGL
-1964 TSVGKIRINILN
+1964 TSIGKVKINVEN
-1976 VPEPPVIEADTFHV
+1976 VPEAPVLEADTFHV
-1990 AETAAAKTLVGKAIG
+1990 AETAVAKTLVGKAIG

-2015 TFALVGK
+2015 TYTLIGT
-2022 SDEFDV
+2022 SEEFDV
-2028 SKSGRITV
+2028 STSGRITV

-2048 SYVLEIYVT
+2048 SYILEIYVT

-2072 DDVNEAPE
+2072 DDVNEAPV

-2097 VGRVVAHDA
+2097 VGTVVAHDA
-2106 EDPDSVLVFALAE
+2106 EDPDSVLVFSLAE
-2119 KSNEFEISSSGR
+2119 SSNEFEISSSGR
-2131 ITVKQGA
+2131 ITVKSGA
-2138 NLDYETKNRYDLK
+2138 NLDYETKNHYDLK

-2159 ASSTAIVRILID
+2159 VSSTAIVKIFID
-2171 DIREIPTI
+2171 DIREIPTM
-2179 DDTTIVIR
+2179 DDTTLVIR

-2196 AKLIIDNPEGDKVK
+2196 AKLVIDNPENDKVK
-2210 VKLITKTKV
+2210 V
-2219 FKISDDGK
+2219 
-2227 ITLIDTL
+2227 TLINNVKEFKVSENGEIKLVETL
-2234 DYESKKKYDL
+2234 DYETKKKYEL
-2244 VVTVEGE
+2244 VVVVEGD
-2251 DGSIDTAHVTIKV
+2251 DGSLDTAHVTIKV
-2264 QNVLE
+2264 QNVVE
-2269 VPEVKITRA
+2269 VPDVKITRA
-2278 NDEDS
+2278 SDEDS

-2289 TIYTHTR
+2289 TIFTNSR
-2296 KVNLEWT
+2296 KIDFEWT
-2303 VDKKLQPDTLVNLP
+2303 VDNKLQPDTTVKFP
-2317 KDSTYIVRLCYDDPT
+2317 KDSTYIVKVCFDDPT
-2332 KDRPGCDTVVI
+2332 KDKPGCDSVVVI
-2343 VVDNSIPK
+2343 VDNSIPK

-2360 TAAISNVTIVEQV
+2360 TVAISNVTIVEQV
-2373 DESDTNFY
+2373 DENDTNFY
-2381 VNHELNEVRIHIR
+2381 VNHELNEVRIHIK
-2394 DNATET
+2394 DKATKT

-2407 LKLDSLLNIKGSLSD
+2407 LRLDSLLNISKSLSD
-2422 IKKVSKKKNITMDD
+2422 VKKVSKKKDITMDD
-2436 AESAETRRNLINNK
+2436 AESAETTRNLINDK
-2450 TYAVSFEKEVNGKKL
+2450 TYEVSFDMKVDGKKVK
-2465 TVSYN
+2465 VSYN
-2470 TDKKGNPIKNDD
+2470 TDKKGREIKNED
-2482 GVVVMKVEY
+2482 GDVVMTVKY
-2491 QTVVGGKDVTVSYY
+2491 QTVIGGKDVTVSYK
-2505 VNGSTGELIE
+2505 VNGTTGELIKDD
-2515 NDIGG
+2515 NGG
-2520 VYEYAYE
+2520 SYEYSYE

-2539 YAVDDNGEIIKNE
+2539 YSVDDKGEIVKNE

-2567 FGNVSTKNIFIVV
+2567 FGNIATKNIFIVV

-2587 KINSPE
+2587 KITSPE
-2593 NKSFVHTRGIDVE
+2593 NKAIVRTRGVNVT
-2606 WTVDGV
+2606 WTVDGE
-2612 VQDTLVLQAL
+2612 VQDTLTIQGL
-2622 KNGVNPIVRTY
+2622 KVGINAIIRTY

-2641 SDTVIVVL
+2641 SDTVFVVM
-2649 KDPKSIDVHVV
+2649 KNPKSINVHVV
-2660 KPVTIIDVD
+2660 KPVTKIDAD

-2677 NPPKKGQT
+2677 NPPKDGQS
-2685 FAVSM
+2685 FAVSL
-2690 YDPTEDREAKTLVGG
+2690 YNPKEDKEMKTLVGG
-2705 SFGKKKGNGKEPYPG
+2705 SFGKKEGDLEEPYPG
-2720 VNGGHLGPTLAIE
+2720 VNGGHLGPTLSFD
-2733 AVAPRCGENPA
+2733 AVAPRCGDNPA
-2744 AGLCTLDDLVER
+2744 SGLCTLDDLLER
-2756 DGMISLGVGGGWD
+2756 DGLISLDVGGGWD
-2769 RERITVDEYVNNYC
+2769 REKVTVDEYVNNYC
-2783 TKEFRKEYKGDLKS
+2783 NAEFRKEYKGDNAK
-2797 ANLYKMSLHVNVW
+2797 ANLFKMKLHVNVW
-2810 IYSNLGSFLNEYRFE
+2810 VYSNLGSFLNEYRFE

-2830 PKYVSDVGE
+2830 PEFVNDVGE
-2839 AKMFFELTPDL
+2839 IKMFFELTPDL
-2850 DGDVRTKDGRL
+2850 NGDVVTQEGRL

-2873 KSVAELRCELP
+2873 KSVAELRCKLP
-2884 DEEIGHKRHASDEL
+2884 DEEIGHKRYASDEL
-2898 LKSFGYKRPKQK
+2898 LKSFGYKRPKKKKK